1 MQVGLRALAAAV
13 LVAVGSVVSAHAQSC
28 HGAPSNVRVFIDVE
42 GVRSNHGF
50 VVANIYGPDKRRFL
64 EDNGWL
70 DVWRDPAKPGT
81 QTMCLYMPAAGSY
94 ALVMFHDANAN
105 GDLDQGPFGIP
116 LEGFGF
122 SNNVRPFLMAPSL
135 KSASFFA
142 GPGDTRLQIR
152 LHYP

>member
-1 MQVGLRALAAAV
+1 LLATALAWLAAGSA
-13 LVAVGSVVSAHAQSC
+13 VATQAQTC
-28 HGAPSNVRVFIDVE
+28 HGTPSNVRLLVDVE

-50 VVANIYGPDKRRFL
+50 VVANLYGPDKRRFL
-64 EDNGWL
+64 EEHGWL
-70 DVWRDPAKPGT
+70 AVWRDPARPGT
-81 QTMCLYMPAAGSY
+81 DTMCLYLPAPGSY

-116 LEGFGF
+116 IEGYGF

-135 KSASFFA
+135 KSASFYA